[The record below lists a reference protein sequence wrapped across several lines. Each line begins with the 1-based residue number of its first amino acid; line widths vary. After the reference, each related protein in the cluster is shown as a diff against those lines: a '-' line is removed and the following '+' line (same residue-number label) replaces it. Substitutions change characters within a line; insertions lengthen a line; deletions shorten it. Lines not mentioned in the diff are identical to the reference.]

1 MDTINLILLGLVFV
15 LFVWTITNTILQLK
29 TAKKIKEIFHSERGD
44 LYDLIKTQLKQV
56 KQVENYAE
64 SLEQEFKKLLALSK
78 KNIQKVGFLR
88 YNAFGK
94 NDTGGNQSF
103 SVAFLD
109 YENTG
114 VIVTSIHSR
123 EGTRVYSKQVKNGKS
138 AYNLSEEEQLVLNKY
153 IK

>member
-1 MDTINLILLGLVFV
+1 MDITNLILLSLVFV
-15 LFVWTITNTILQLK
+15 LFVWTITNTVLQLK
-29 TAKKIKEIFHSERGD
+29 TAKKIKEIFQSDKGD
-44 LYDLIKTQLKQV
+44 LYDLLKTQLKQV
-56 KQVENYAE
+56 KQVESYAE
-64 SLEQEFKKLLALSK
+64 TLEQEFKKLLALSK
-78 KNIQKVGFLR
+78 KNLQKVGFLR

-103 SVAFLD
+103 SIALLD
-109 YENTG
+109 YENNG

-138 AYNLSEEEQLVLNKY
+138 NYHLSEEEQLVLNKF